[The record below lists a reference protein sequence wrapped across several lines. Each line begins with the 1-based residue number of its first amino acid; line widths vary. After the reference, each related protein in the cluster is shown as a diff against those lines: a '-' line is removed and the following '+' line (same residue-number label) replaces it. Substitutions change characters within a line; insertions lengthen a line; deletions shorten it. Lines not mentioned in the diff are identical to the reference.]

1 VSAAKGAA
9 PLGVAIAGLGFGE
22 KVHLPA
28 LRACGGTEAVALWH
42 PRAERLARAS
52 QAAELPGYTDF
63 EALLA
68 DQKVEAV
75 VIATP
80 PGPRFGLASQALRA
94 GKHLL
99 LEKPV
104 ALNAEEAE
112 ALERLALE
120 QDCIC
125 AVNFEYRAVPSFQQL
140 AELLEGGWLGEPWLL
155 RFDWLMG
162 SRSDPNRAWNW
173 YAQQAEGGGVLG
185 ALGSHAFDLL
195 EWLVGPVQQLQAQLA
210 VAINERPLADGSGKA
225 KVDAAD
231 TALLQLQLLPR
242 WGPNPGRPLAAQ
254 LALSAVARPGRGC
267 WLEFYGSEG
276 SLMLGSANQRDYV
289 HGFQLQGSKQGSPL
303 AAIDPDPSLAFT
315 QTWEDGRIA
324 PVVRLMERWAQAVR
338 SRRPMLPGLLEGLVS
353 QRYMDASLRSH
364 QQQRS
369 LILPA

>member
-1 VSAAKGAA
+1 MSSAGAA
-9 PLGVAIAGLGFGE
+9 PLRVAIAGLGFGE

-28 LRACGGTEAVALWH
+28 LRACAHTEAVALWH
-42 PRAERLARAS
+42 PRADRLARAS
-52 QAAELPGYTDF
+52 AAAELPGYTDF
-63 EALLA
+63 EALLH
-68 DQKVEAV
+68 DPSVEAL

-80 PGPRFGLASQALRA
+80 PGPRFALAEQALRA

-104 ALNAEEAE
+104 TLNADEAE

-120 QDCIC
+120 QGCIC

-140 AELLEGGWLGEPWLL
+140 AALLEQGWLGEPWLL

-173 YAQQAEGGGVLG
+173 YAQAAEGGGVLG

-195 EWLVGPVQQLQAQLA
+195 EWLVGPVRQLQAQLA
-210 VAINERPLADGSGKA
+210 VAIKERPLAAGSGFA

-231 TALLQLQLLPR
+231 TALLQLQLAPR
-242 WGPNPGRPLAAQ
+242 WGPQPSRPLAAQ
-254 LALSAVARPGRGC
+254 LALSAVARQGRGC

-276 SLMLGSANQRDYV
+276 SLVLGSANQSDYV
-289 HGFQLQGSKQGSPL
+289 HGFQLWGSKNGSPL
-303 AAIDPDPSLAFT
+303 AVIEPDPALAFG

-324 PVVRLMERWAQAVR
+324 PVERLLGWWAKAVR
-338 SRRPMLPGLLEGLVS
+338 SGRPMLPGLLEGLVS
-353 QRYMDASLRSH
+353 QKLLDASLASH
-364 QQQRS
+364 RQQRS
-369 LILPA
+369 LILPS